1 MPQLQFLTNSN
12 LTGEYPMSPTTT
24 EPDEVERPE
33 LPRENQEEPHDAE
46 LRHHEEDRRGFFQKH
61 PAAKPIVFLVAIVAV
76 VLVGWFWWESRQ
88 WEDTDDAE
96 IDGHIYPISA
106 RVSGQ
111 VIKVSFDD
119 GQVVHKGDVLVV
131 IDPTDYT
138 VALERA
144 RADYQDSQ
152 AQAQAAR
159 YGVPVSSVGSF
170 SQIRSASADMASAQ
184 AGVAAAQKQAE
195 AAQSQIIEAQADA
208 LRLNTDVER
217 YRQLLGKREISQ
229 QQFDA
234 TVAAATAAN
243 ATVQAR
249 QAALLAAQAQVRQ
262 AQSRIEQANAELKNA
277 QATPN
282 TVAATKAKSESAD
295 AQALRYKAALDQAQL
310 DLSYTTIVAPVDGV
324 VGKRSVQVGSNVAI
338 GQDLMAVVPL
348 RDIWVTANFKETQL
362 AHMRPGQPVKIK
374 VDTYGGR
381 RWDGH
386 VSNVGGAT
394 GAKYSLLPPENATG
408 NYVKVVQRIPV
419 RIDFDG
425 HGTADFNKDGL
436 LRPGMSVEPDVK
448 VR

>member
-1 MPQLQFLTNSN
+1 L
-12 LTGEYPMSPTTT
+12 LTGEEQMSPTTT
-24 EPDEVERPE
+24 EPNDLERSDVPTE
-33 LPRENQEEPHDAE
+33 KHEEQHDSE
-46 LRHHEEDRRGFFQKH
+46 LRHPVEDRRGFFQKH

-76 VLVGWFWWESRQ
+76 LLVGWFWWESRQ

-111 VIKVSFDD
+111 VIKVNFDD
-119 GQVVHKGDVLVV
+119 GQLVHRGDVLVV
-131 IDPTDYT
+131 IDPTDYA

-144 RADYQDSQ
+144 RADYQD
-152 AQAQAAR
+152 AQAQAIAAQ

-170 SQIRSASADMASAQ
+170 SQIRSASADMSSAQ

-208 LRLNTDVER
+208 KKLNTDVER

-234 TVAAATAAN
+234 AIAAATAAN
-243 ATVQAR
+243 ATVEAR
-249 QAALLAAQAQVRQ
+249 QASLLAAEAQVKM
-262 AQSRIEQANAELKNA
+262 AQSRIDQANAELKNA

-282 TVAATKAKSESAD
+282 TVAATKAKAQSAD
-295 AQALRYKAALDQAQL
+295 AQALRSKTALDQAQL
-310 DLSYTTIVAPVDGV
+310 NLSYTTIAAPVDGI

-338 GQDLMAVVPL
+338 GQDLMAIVPL
-348 RDIWVTANFKETQL
+348 RDVWVTANFKETQL
-362 AHMRPGQPVKIK
+362 AHMHPGQPVKVK

-381 RWDGH
+381 KWNGH
-386 VSNVGGAT
+386 VSNIGGAT

-425 HGTADFNKDGL
+425 NDKPDFNKDGL
-436 LRPGMSVEPDVK
+436 LRPGMSVEPDVNISK
-448 VR
+448 